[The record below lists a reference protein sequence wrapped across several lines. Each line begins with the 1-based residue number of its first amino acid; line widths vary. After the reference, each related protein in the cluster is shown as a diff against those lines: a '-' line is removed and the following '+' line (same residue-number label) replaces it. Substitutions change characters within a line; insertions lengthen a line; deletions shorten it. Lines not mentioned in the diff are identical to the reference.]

1 MKKEPYNESTYVRLI
16 SSILGNIDPTLPD
29 IVDLANKELQTLH
42 DNYHQSSLLSSLKNV
57 YKEEPAA
64 LAEMREDAQ
73 NELLPT
79 IGQEGQLD
87 NAEDDQTKAKEKDQ
101 FYE

>member
-1 MKKEPYNESTYVRLI
+1 
-16 SSILGNIDPTLPD
+16 
-29 IVDLANKELQTLH
+29 
-42 DNYHQSSLLSSLKNV
+42 
-57 YKEEPAA
+57 
-64 LAEMREDAQ
+64 MREDAQ